1 MKKEDLYN
9 IVANVFEMDV
19 SEVSENS
26 SQDNIEKWDSMGMI
40 NLVTELETELGI
52 EFDLAEMAV
61 MKNIKIIQEIVNEKL
76 NG

>member
-52 EFDLAEMAV
+52 EFDLEEMAV